1 MYCTQINSH
10 EPPIIKKTSVLA
22 RCFWH
27 LMASEVDITISARL
41 AECWIVVRRVGIA
54 KVTARISSTGGS
66 LRWSPALKNT
76 LVATFRV
83 PLALRHTFVA
93 TLSDCLELKHT
104 LAATLWD
111 GLLHWNIHFWL
122 ACKMVSCTKE
132 HTCCY
137 VPRVPLALRHTFVA
151 TLSDGLALKHTL
163 VATLWDGLL
172 HWNIHFWLG
181 CKMVSCTNDTL
192 VATFQECRLH

>member
-1 MYCTQINSH
+1 M
-10 EPPIIKKTSVLA
+10 
-22 RCFWH
+22 
-27 LMASEVDITISARL
+27 
-41 AECWIVVRRVGIA
+41 RRVGIA

-111 GLLHWNIHFWL
+111 GLLH
-122 ACKMVSCTKE
+122 
-132 HTCCY
+132 
-137 VPRVPLALRHTFVA
+137 
-151 TLSDGLALKHTL
+151 
-163 VATLWDGLL
+163 
-172 HWNIHFWLG
+172 
-181 CKMVSCTNDTL
+181 
-192 VATFQECRLH
+192 